1 MNKHLLS
8 DIESK
13 LDALLKH
20 CARLE
25 SENEALRAKEQAWEG
40 ERSRLIEK
48 NEKARTRVE
57 AMITHL
63 KNLNTD
69 AAEQEAS

>member
-20 CARLE
+20 CSKLE
-25 SENEALRAKEQAWEG
+25 SENESLRAKESAWEG
-40 ERSRLIEK
+40 ERTRLIEK

-57 AMITHL
+57 AMIAHL
-63 KNLNTD
+63 KTISTD
-69 AAEQEAS
+69 TEQEAS

>member
-13 LDALLKH
+13 IDALLSH
-20 CARLE
+20 CAKLE
-25 SENEALRAKEQAWEG
+25 SENESLRAKEKAWEG

-57 AMITHL
+57 AMIAHL
-63 KNLNTD
+63 KNISTD
-69 AAEQEAS
+69 TEQEAS

>member
-13 LDALLKH
+13 LDALLTL
-20 CARLE
+20 CAKLE
-25 SENEALRAKEQAWEG
+25 SENESLRAKERAWEG
-40 ERSRLIEK
+40 ERARLIEK

-57 AMITHL
+57 AMIVHL
-63 KNLNTD
+63 KNLSSD
-69 AAEQEAS
+69 AEQEAS